1 MYNLAGIASEFMSPD
16 VNYSEE
22 AALTY
27 DYISGPY
34 SSSTYGVALVRDI
47 PVASVPEPS
56 SLALLGLGF
65 AGLGVVRRKSKA

>member
-22 AALTY
+22 AAL
-27 DYISGPY
+27 Y